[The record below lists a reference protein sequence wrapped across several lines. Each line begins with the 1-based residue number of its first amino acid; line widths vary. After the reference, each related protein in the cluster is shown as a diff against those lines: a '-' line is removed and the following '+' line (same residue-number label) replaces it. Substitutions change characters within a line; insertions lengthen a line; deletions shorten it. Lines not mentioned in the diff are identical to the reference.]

1 MPRAIWSGAISFGL
15 VNVPVKLYA
24 AVSQQDLHFHFF
36 HTKDDSRIGYEKV
49 CKDEGKPVPEDE
61 IAKAYETD
69 SGELVYLSEEDFEAA
84 QPEGSRTIELTDFVP
99 YEQIDSIYFEH
110 TYYVG
115 PDSGA
120 EKVYALLAKAMDESG
135 LVAIGS
141 FVFHDR
147 EQLGCLRVN
156 DGVILLEK
164 MYFHDEIR
172 PVDEI

>member
-15 VNVPVKLYA
+15 VNVPVKLYP
-24 AVSQQDLHFHFF
+24 AVSQQDLRFHFF

-49 CKDEGKPVPEDE
+49 CKEEGKPVPEKE

-69 SGELVYLSEEDFEAA
+69 SGELVYMSDEDFEAA

-120 EKVYALLAKAMDESG
+120 DKVYALLAKAMEESG

-141 FVFHDR
+141 FVF
-147 EQLGCLRVN
+147 
-156 DGVILLEK
+156 
-164 MYFHDEIR
+164 
-172 PVDEI
+172 